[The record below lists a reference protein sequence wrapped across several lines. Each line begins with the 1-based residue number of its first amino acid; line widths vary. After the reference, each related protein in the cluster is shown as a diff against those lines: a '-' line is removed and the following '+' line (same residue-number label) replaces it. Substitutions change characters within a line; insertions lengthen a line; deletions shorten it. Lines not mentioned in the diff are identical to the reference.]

1 VSTVTSA
8 EIDYV
13 VALVRSAD
21 TQREFTWR
29 GYRFLEQQTDNLN
42 YETFARGKYYSGT
55 DTIAWGARRL
65 SDVAWV
71 ASCLR
76 AAKYHY
82 RVWHDPIDDVPWEI
96 HQIQDFRAYV
106 NALTA
111 YLTERSALTG

>member
-13 VALVRSAD
+13 VALVRSTN

-29 GYRFLEQQTDNLN
+29 GYKFLEQQNDGLN
-42 YETFARGKYYSGT
+42 YETFARCKYYSGI
-55 DTIAWGARRL
+55 DTIAWGTRRL

-76 AAKYHY
+76 AIKYRY

-96 HQIQDFRAYV
+96 HWIQDFRAYV
-106 NALTA
+106 IALEA
-111 YLTERSALTG
+111 YLAERSALTG